1 MTRKTKRRLKQTQ
14 SGDPADRPIRSQIQ
28 VPTRHGCGIK
38 HLRTQ
43 IQHSAF
49 LVAATCKWPVL
60 MIKPRPPRKRK
71 GEDEPEHQWGPGHR
85 RASETSTHSEE
96 QPGNLNL
103 SGFTTGTSFPM
114 RPFFFFFLNTVKLR
128 EMERSRQRKFH
139 PLGLNTGSQV
149 GPWSTRRVGVGGCT
163 QDVAAAATA
172 AAVAECW
179 Q

>member
-1 MTRKTKRRLKQTQ
+1 MGSRTQTGFRNQHPFRGTTRKSEPQRVH
-14 SGDPADRPIRSQIQ
+14 DRHKFP
-28 VPTRHGCGIK
+28 HE
-38 HLRTQ
+38 
-43 IQHSAF
+43 AF
-49 LVAATCKWPVL
+49 FYF
-60 MIKPRPPRKRK
+60 I
-71 GEDEPEHQWGPGHR
+71 
-85 RASETSTHSEE
+85 
-96 QPGNLNL
+96 
-103 SGFTTGTSFPM
+103 
-114 RPFFFFFLNTVKLR
+114 FLNTVKLR